1 MPSRN
6 SGFSLLEIIVALA
19 IMTIVVGAAI
29 PVISVSIDR
38 SKKEE
43 TRNELNALKTAVE
56 GYFED
61 LWAFP
66 PDLNNL
72 LQNLSGAS
80 GWVGPYISPPLSKH
94 GSTLPV
100 VDKDAWNEDY
110 RLTFQ
115 GISFLEIRSPGPDMS
130 FATTDDIAV
139 EVDVTP
145 IRRQVTLN
153 ELAILNAAVQAYNR
167 LNLEIDPLQPSWT
180 LILQKL
186 RTQGFLPAG
195 DTTLENDGWGSP
207 YTPDP
212 PGQAPV
218 VRVGSTNL

>member
-19 IMTIVVGAAI
+19 ILTIVVGAAI
-29 PVISVSIDR
+29 PVVSVSIDR

-43 TRNELNALKTAVE
+43 TRKELNALKTATE

-61 LWAFP
+61 VWAFP
-66 PDLNNL
+66 PTLNDL

-80 GWVGPYISPPLSKH
+80 GWVGPYLSPPLASH

-100 VDKDAWNEDY
+100 VDKDAWNADY
-110 RLTFQ
+110 RLTYM
-115 GISFLEIRSPGPDMS
+115 GISFLEIRSPGPDGS
-130 FATTDDIAV
+130 FATADDIAV
-139 EVDVTP
+139 EVDITP

-153 ELAILNAAVQAYNR
+153 ELTILNGAVQAYNR
-167 LNLEIDPLQPSWT
+167 LFLELDPLQPNWT

-186 RTQGFLPAG
+186 RTQGLLPSG
-195 DTTLENDGWGSP
+195 DATLESDGWGSP

-218 VRVGSTNL
+218 VRIGSTNL